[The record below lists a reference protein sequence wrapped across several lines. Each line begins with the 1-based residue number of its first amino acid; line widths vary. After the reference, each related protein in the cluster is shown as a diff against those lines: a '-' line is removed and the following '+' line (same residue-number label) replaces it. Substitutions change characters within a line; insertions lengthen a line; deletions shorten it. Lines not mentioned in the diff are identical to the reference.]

1 MIKCALLLDNLSL
14 TKWQSDALKNALGLI
29 DITLILSCENTAIK
43 KHWLTKSAYY
53 ILNLISLK
61 SNLTSRIKYDP
72 GTVKVIKFFSI
83 YSAGWQSIPL
93 EIIQSL
99 HESDAEIIIKFG
111 MGLLKVDDYLKQFTV
126 FSFHH
131 GDPSQFRGRPAGFYE
146 LLQNKK
152 SIGTVVQE
160 ISNKLDAGT
169 VWAICYSK
177 LHHHSYKKTATNFYE
192 NSKYLLFKA
201 LINYRNNEP
210 IQLIS
215 NGKNYKLP
223 SNYVVL
229 KFSLILLYRKI
240 CRIAYGVFYEK
251 KWNIVQFRN
260 INFFEAGKLYVRNG
274 HELLSI

>member
-111 MGLLKVDDYLKQFTV
+111 ILL
-126 FSFHH
+126 SF
-131 GDPSQFRGRPAGFYE
+131 GA
-146 LLQNKK
+146 
-152 SIGTVVQE
+152 
-160 ISNKLDAGT
+160 SNYHLD
-169 VWAICYSK
+169 
-177 LHHHSYKKTATNFYE
+177 
-192 NSKYLLFKA
+192 
-201 LINYRNNEP
+201 
-210 IQLIS
+210 LIS
-215 NGKNYKLP
+215 RRC
-223 SNYVVL
+223 S
-229 KFSLILLYRKI
+229 
-240 CRIAYGVFYEK
+240 
-251 KWNIVQFRN
+251 
-260 INFFEAGKLYVRNG
+260 
-274 HELLSI
+274 